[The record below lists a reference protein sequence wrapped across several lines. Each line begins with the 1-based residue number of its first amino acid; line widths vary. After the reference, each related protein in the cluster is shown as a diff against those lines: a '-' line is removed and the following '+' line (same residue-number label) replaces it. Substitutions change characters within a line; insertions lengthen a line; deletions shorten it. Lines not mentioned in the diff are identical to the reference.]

1 MNPYFQPINKHNKTK
16 HSNMNTIVA
25 AITVKKDNTN
35 LQTANSINTNTI
47 VEKKNRM
54 KSLGRRSVE
63 TLKKPIR
70 EWNRCNMHVSY

>member
-47 VEKKNRM
+47 VEKKQNEIV
-54 KSLGRRSVE
+54 GTAQRRD
-63 TLKKPIR
+63 T
-70 EWNRCNMHVSY
+70 